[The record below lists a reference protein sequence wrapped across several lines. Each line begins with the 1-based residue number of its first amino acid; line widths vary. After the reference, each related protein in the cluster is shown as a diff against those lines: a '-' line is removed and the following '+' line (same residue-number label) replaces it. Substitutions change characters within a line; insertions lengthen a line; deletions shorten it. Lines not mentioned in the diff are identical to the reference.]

1 MKQPSAKLLL
11 KRRRDAQASAAKRKA
26 VAAARAKM
34 SAAELDKK
42 RRAAEQRTTIRE
54 MRLAREEAERRAR
67 QLQRQA
73 QEQALET
80 EQREAA
86 AAARARALAT
96 SRPSSDAARTTHQ
109 KAGAKAR
116 PAKRRQDPRASAVPA
131 LQMLEQTGVTARDIP
146 SADQLGLACA
156 TSVLFGDGNVV
167 GCWGEDAGKWTS
179 PQGWLPLV
187 EALNRMHA
195 LSDEQP
201 GPMKVQSG
209 EYNLVFM
216 PTAETAVEMRLPK
229 LTDGNGTEV
238 GWDEVVIRI
247 TRPDASPQ
255 DDGSVFYRYKRLEA
269 INREV
274 FFALHGAAHGYA
286 PECLAVVLFP
296 AVVVSTP
303 GGAEEQ
309 RYGTLF
315 VLRRALVDAH
325 ALINERIRCACES
338 LDATTATEK
347 VQEMASRVVA
357 RILPTIHLQSRLGV
371 VNFDSKPSNFV
382 FGKDAMAYAIDF
394 DASLNSIMKIE
405 ASGWECAMLVNLIL
419 LTAHIRCYRTPT
431 FADAWC
437 KPIRSL
443 VLELCARARSTEW
456 LTTARVV
463 KRCPFHE
470 LLRDTAGTA
479 RRRFEMVASIYFVQ
493 ATSGVE
499 TRFVAQSGPTA
510 PSLLAQLVFYCFHGG
525 WVVERGDA
533 ELDAALGVVRTDGWG
548 RRVT

>member
-11 KRRRDAQASAAKRKA
+11 KRRRDAQAGAAKRKA
-26 VAAARAKM
+26 AAAARARM
-34 SAAELDKK
+34 SAAQLEKK
-42 RRAAEQRTTIRE
+42 RNAAEQRRTIRE
-54 MRLAREEAERRAR
+54 TRLAREEAERRAR
-67 QLQRQA
+67 RLERHA
-73 QEQALET
+73 QERARET
-80 EQREAA
+80 EQREAED
-86 AAARARALAT
+86 AARARALVA
-96 SRPSSDAARTTHQ
+96 SRPSNGAACATTQ
-109 KAGAKAR
+109 ETDAKAR
-116 PAKRRQDPRASAVPA
+116 PAKRPQDPRASAVPA
-131 LQMLEQTGVTARDIP
+131 LQMLEQTCVTARDIP

-156 TSVLFGDGNVV
+156 TSVLFGDEHVV
-167 GCWGEDAGKWTS
+167 GRWGEEAGKWTS
-179 PQGWLPLV
+179 PHGWLPLV
-187 EALNRMHA
+187 ETLNRMHA
-195 LSDEQP
+195 LPDVRPTS
-201 GPMKVQSG
+201 MKVQSG

-216 PTAETAVEMRLPK
+216 PTAETAADLRLPK
-229 LTDGNGTEV
+229 LTGGNGTDV
-238 GWDEVVIRI
+238 GWDEVVIRL

-269 INREV
+269 VHREI

-286 PECLAVVLFP
+286 PDCLAVVLFP
-296 AVVVSTP
+296 AVVASTP

-325 ALINERIRCACES
+325 ALINERIRCAS
-338 LDATTATEK
+338 QSSDTTTAVEK
-347 VQEMASRVVA
+347 VQGMASRVVA

-394 DASLNSIMKIE
+394 DASLNSIMEIE

-419 LTAHIRCYRTPT
+419 LTAHIRCYRTPA

-456 LTTARVV
+456 LLAARVV

-470 LLRDTAGTA
+470 LLRDTPGTA

-499 TRFVAQSGPTA
+499 TRFAAQSGPTA
-510 PSLLAQLVFYCFHGG
+510 PSLLAQLVFYCFHGS